1 MYISLLGW
9 LATIILLAGYILNS
23 SNKRMAAFIA
33 WIIGDILWIIYDYHI
48 TNWSHLS
55 LSTIIIFINV
65 YGIIF
70 NKENIFKKPE
80 E

>member
-1 MYISLLGW
+1 
-9 LATIILLAGYILNS
+9 
-23 SNKRMAAFIA
+23 MAAFIA